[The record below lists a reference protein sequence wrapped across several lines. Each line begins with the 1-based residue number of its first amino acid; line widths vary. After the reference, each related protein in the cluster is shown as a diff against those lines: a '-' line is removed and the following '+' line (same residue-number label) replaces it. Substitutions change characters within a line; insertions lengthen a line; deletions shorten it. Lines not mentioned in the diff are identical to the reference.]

1 MLVFSFCRRAA
12 QYSRMRVDI
21 ACRFAGVS
29 RCFPMRRSG
38 ADTFGV
44 AGADIF
50 IGPDEALDRAAAGR
64 FAATGPPAARA
75 AGGVAGAI
83 SIPNIAE
90 RSSLASALALV
101 KRLGFFDR
109 SDPAF
114 AIKSC

>member
-1 MLVFSFCRRAA
+1 
-12 QYSRMRVDI
+12 MRVDI
-21 ACRFAGVS
+21 ACRFAAVS

-38 ADTFGV
+38 ADAFGV
-44 AGADIF
+44 AGVDIF
-50 IGPDEALDRAAAGR
+50 VGSANAADRAAAGR
-64 FAATGPPAARA
+64 FAATVPPAARA
-75 AGGVAGAI
+75 ASVAGAM

-101 KRLGFFDR
+101 KSLGFFDR

>member
-1 MLVFSFCRRAA
+1 MRA
-12 QYSRMRVDI
+12 DI

-29 RCFPMRRSG
+29 RCFAMRRSG

-44 AGADIF
+44 AGVDIF
-50 IGPDEALDRAAAGR
+50 VGPDEAFDRAAAGR
-64 FAATGPPAARA
+64 LPATVPPAAR

-90 RSSLASALALV
+90 RSSRTSALPLV
-101 KRLGFFDR
+101 KPLGFFDR